1 VGLRNI
7 VGEGVAGN
15 VFQQRPFAGAVVGTE
30 LDEDVVG
37 RMAGT
42 CDSAAWARVAV
53 DADARRMA
61 GATN

>member
-1 VGLRNI
+1 V
-7 VGEGVAGN
+7 VAGN